1 MNTAPEKSLSNDSP
15 LYNDYYEPSN
25 ISVKSLIKRI
35 YTLFNKK
42 YSKLPRNYNVNVID
56 NIIYNEKSHIV
67 AEFKD
72 RLIIDDNG
80 EFLKRFY
87 KKKKVM

>member
-1 MNTAPEKSLSNDSP
+1 MTTTPEKSLLNELSSSSS
-15 LYNDYYEPSN
+15 YYEPSN
-25 ISVKSLIKRI
+25 PSVKSLIKRI
-35 YTLFNKK
+35 YTLFNQK
-42 YSKLPRNYNVNVID
+42 YSKMPHTYNVNIID

-87 KKKKVM
+87 KKRK